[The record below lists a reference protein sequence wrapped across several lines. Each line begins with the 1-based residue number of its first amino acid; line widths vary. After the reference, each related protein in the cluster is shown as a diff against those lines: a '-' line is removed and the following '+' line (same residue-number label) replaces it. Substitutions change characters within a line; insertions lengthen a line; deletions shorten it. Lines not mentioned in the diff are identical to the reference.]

1 MKEET
6 RHRFGEILR
15 NVRER
20 RGITLKKVA
29 LEVGVS
35 ESLISQIERNKVS
48 PSVDTLIAIANV
60 LEIDLEYLFRD
71 YKRKKNATIVRPDQR
86 VTRTFQGVTYEH
98 LTVVSDPTDE
108 HSMEA
113 LLLTLEKDG
122 TRGDMEYGHRG
133 KELGVILEGSGTLT
147 YGSNSY
153 TIHAGDCVSFD
164 SDIPH
169 NLENKGQTPLR
180 AVWIITPP
188 KHTP

>member
-29 LEVGVS
+29 MEVGVS

-48 PSVDTLIAIANV
+48 PSVDTLISIANV

-71 YKRKKNATIVRPDQR
+71 YKRKKNATIVHPEQR
-86 VTRTFQGVTYEH
+86 ITRTFQGVTYEH

-113 LLLTLEKDG
+113 LLLTLEAGG

-133 KELGVILEGSGTLT
+133 KELGVILDGSGTLT
-147 YGSNSY
+147 YGNNVY
-153 TIHAGDCVSFD
+153 TIKVGDCVSFD

-169 NLENKGQTPLR
+169 KLENNGTSALR